1 MSTLKSYLDKAHTFL
16 SQFQK
21 KEKKKGTPK
30 PKQVSKRTVNIAVLS
45 GLCFIFGVSFL
56 STFRSITLYSKV
68 DGFQK
73 LVTQVKN
80 TKNKAPTQIRTVDK
94 NLEVYLGNYVKAYF
108 AWEIDLGFIV
118 LVQMFRKCAL

>member
-68 DGFQK
+68 DGLQK

-80 TKNKAPTQIRTVDK
+80 TKNKAPTQSQTVDK

-108 AWEIDLGFIV
+108 TWDAD
-118 LVQMFRKCAL
+118 A